1 VAELLPPLAGE
12 LGRAVL
18 ARRDAAELAQLAAA
32 EGMTSAFARAYA
44 AVEAGRTDPAEV
56 RRVFGFL
63 TEAAGT
69 P

>member
-1 VAELLPPLAGE
+1 
-12 LGRAVL
+12 
-18 ARRDAAELAQLAAA
+18 
-32 EGMTSAFARAYA
+32 MTSAFARTYA